1 MLYNIRSNKKG
12 KDCAKQQSIMIK
24 TILKFIFATGI
35 IYWLVSSGKLDFN
48 LITKSFNTGYGWLIC
63 ICSIMIQAVLSAY
76 RWKLILKPGIKSKI
90 PNLAMIKLTWIG
102 LFFNSVL
109 PGAVTGD
116 LIKLVYAK
124 DLDKDV
130 SKTFLVTT
138 VFMDRILGLMGL
150 LTVMGFFSVIYY
162 SDIILLSP
170 KIKPLIHLNF
180 LLFLGAIV
188 FLIILFLPKKFQEKI
203 VSFTDLIPVLGKH
216 VSKTLKQ
223 GWLIGASKKVMLYS
237 FLLSIGL
244 QLLNVFSFWIITSPF
259 YGKHVPFSHLVT
271 IIPLGYIAVAVPI
284 APSGLGVGHL
294 AFDRLFSFVGIEGGA
309 GLFNLYFLCLI
320 FINLLGFFPYILSG
334 KRHSLSE
341 THQFDDVGK

>member
-1 MLYNIRSNKKG
+1 MV
-12 KDCAKQQSIMIK
+12 K
-24 TILKFIFATGI
+24 TILKFIFASAI

-48 LITKSFNTGYGWLIC
+48 LITKSFSIGYGWLIC
-63 ICSIMIQAVLSAY
+63 ILCIITQDVISAF
-76 RWKLILKPGIKSKI
+76 RWKLILKPGVKSKL

-116 LIKLVYAK
+116 LIKLVYAR

-150 LTVMGFFSVIYY
+150 LTVMGFFSVIFY
-162 SDIILLSP
+162 SDIIQLSP
-170 KIKPLIHLNF
+170 NIKPLIQLNF

-188 FLIILFLPKKFQEKI
+188 FLTILFLPKKFQEMI
-203 VSFTDLIPVLGKH
+203 LSFTDMIPLLGKH

-223 GWLIGASKKVMLYS
+223 GWLIGDDKRIMFYS
-237 FLLSIGL
+237 YLLSVGL

-259 YGKHVPFSHLVT
+259 YGKDVPFSHLVT

-284 APSGLGVGHL
+284 SPSGLGVGHL
-294 AFDRLFSFVGIEGGA
+294 AFDKLFSFVGIDGGA

-320 FINLLGFFPYILSG
+320 FVNLMGFFPYIFSG

-341 THQFDDVGK
+341 THQFDEVESAN

>member
-1 MLYNIRSNKKG
+1 MLKI
-12 KDCAKQQSIMIK
+12 
-24 TILKFIFATGI
+24 ILKFTFATGI
-35 IYWLVSSGKLDFN
+35 IYWLVSSGKLDFS
-48 LITKSFNTGYGWLIC
+48 LISKSFSVGYGWLFC
-63 ICSIMIQAVLSAY
+63 ILCIITQDIISAF
-76 RWKLILKPGIKSKI
+76 RWKLILKPGIKSKL
-90 PNLAMIKLTWIG
+90 PNLQMIKLTWIG

-150 LTVMGFFSVIYY
+150 LTVMGFFSVIFYN
-162 SDIILLSP
+162 DIILLSP
-170 KIKPLIHLNF
+170 QLKPLIQVNF

-188 FLIILFLPKKFQEKI
+188 FMTILFLPKKMQERI
-203 VSFTDLIPVLGKH
+203 LSLTDLIPLLGKH

-223 GWLIGASKKVMLYS
+223 GWLIGNDKRIMFYS
-237 FLLSIGL
+237 YLLSVGL

-259 YGKHVPFSHLVT
+259 YGKDVPFEHLVT

-284 APSGLGVGHL
+284 SPSGLGVGHL
-294 AFDRLFSFVGIEGGA
+294 AFEKLFSFAGIEGGA
-309 GLFNLYFLCLI
+309 GLFNLYFLCLVS
-320 FINLLGFFPYILSG
+320 INLLGFFPYIFSG

-341 THQFDDVGK
+341 THQFDDVENKPV

>member
-1 MLYNIRSNKKG
+1 
-12 KDCAKQQSIMIK
+12 
-24 TILKFIFATGI
+24 
-35 IYWLVSSGKLDFN
+35 
-48 LITKSFNTGYGWLIC
+48 
-63 ICSIMIQAVLSAY
+63 
-76 RWKLILKPGIKSKI
+76 
-90 PNLAMIKLTWIG
+90 MIKLTWIG

-150 LTVMGFFSVIYY
+150 LTVMGFFSVIFY
-162 SDIILLSP
+162 SDIIALSP
-170 KIKPLIHLNF
+170 KMKPLIQLNF

-188 FLIILFLPKKFQEKI
+188 FLTILFLPRKIQEQI
-203 VSFTDLIPVLGKH
+203 LNITDKIPVLGKY

-223 GWLIGASKKVMLYS
+223 GWLIGEDKQVMVYS
-237 FLLSIGL
+237 YLMSIGL
-244 QLLNVFSFWIITSPF
+244 QLLNVFSFWVISSPF
-259 YGKHVPFSHLVT
+259 YGKAVPFAHLVT

-284 APSGLGVGHL
+284 SPSGLGVGHV
-294 AFDRLFSFVGIEGGA
+294 AFDKLFSFVGITGGA
-309 GLFNLYFLCLI
+309 NLFNLYFLCLV
-320 FINLLGFFPYILSG
+320 FVNLLGFFPYIFSG

-341 THQFDDVGK
+341 AQQFDEAQTS